1 MFVYLSCVR
10 SKKRSFGTRC
20 ASTKRKASEGRA
32 FGCSKLSDFYELK
45 TTCSRTIQ
53 NAELFLSA
61 GASPLMRER
70 RNKPILRCVGYQFG
84 CSIAQAI
91 ERHGASLCG
100 VGYWSLS
107 TLFWRFEL
115 SRSRRR
121 DASIISTW
129 ILCLPS
135 ALRRVFC

>member
-70 RNKPILRCVGYQFG
+70 RNKPILRCIGYQFG
-84 CSIAQAI
+84 CSIAQAT

-100 VGYWSLS
+100 IQNRLRIVFHRGEP
-107 TLFWRFEL
+107 LFLGNSKKANAER
-115 SRSRRR
+115 RS
-121 DASIISTW
+121 AIG
-129 ILCLPS
+129 LFL
-135 ALRRVFC
+135 AL